1 MRIVFYCQHVLGVGH
16 MFRSL
21 EIVKALKDHEVIL
34 VTGGAHVDFDPPA
47 NMTRIQLPGLMM
59 DAKFTRFIPLEEGAE
74 VDDVLVRRLRQ
85 FKEIMAEYRPDI
97 FMVELFPFGRKKFRF
112 ELLPILKKVRK
123 GEYGKC
129 KSVCSVRDILVEKKD
144 MQRQVERVHGYLN
157 PNFDHVLVHSD
168 PNLVRLDETFPGVE
182 GIVPEVHYTGYVARK
197 PNPAETEQLAA
208 ELNLGETPL
217 VVASVGGGHIGR
229 DLLRGV
235 MAASPI
241 LNETHPHR
249 LALFTGP
256 YAEEDEFERLR
267 EEAKAHP
274 HITVKRFTKRFLAY
288 LDLARLSVSLG
299 GYNTTMNLL
308 ATNTFGLMYPFLQN
322 REQNMR
328 ARRIEE
334 KGGLKV
340 ITQDDLGPERL
351 VPLMREGLD
360 RRAEPLH
367 LDLDGGP
374 NSARILEEILASM

>member
-21 EIVKALKDHEVIL
+21 EIVKGLKDHEVIL
-34 VTGGAHVDFDPPA
+34 VTGGAEVDFDPPA
-47 NMTRIQLPGLMM
+47 NMTQIQLPGLMM
-59 DAKFTRFIPLEEGAE
+59 DSKFTRFIPLEEGAE
-74 VDDVLVRRLRQ
+74 VDEVLVRRLRQ
-85 FKEIMAEYRPDI
+85 FKEIMTEYQPDI

-129 KSVCSVRDILVEKKD
+129 KAVCSVRDILVEKND

-168 PNLVRLDETFPGVE
+168 PNLVKLDETFPGVE

-197 PNPAETEQLAA
+197 PDPAQTAALAD
-208 ELNLGETPL
+208 ELNLGDTPL
-217 VVASVGGGHIGR
+217 IVASVGGGHIGH
-229 DLLRGV
+229 DMLTGI
-235 MAASPI
+235 MGASPI
-241 LNETHPHR
+241 LNETHPHK
-249 LALFTGP
+249 LVMFTGP
-256 YAEEDEFERLR
+256 YATEEHFQGLQE
-267 EEAKAHP
+267 KAAAYE

-288 LDLARLSVSLG
+288 LELARLSVSLG

-334 KGGLKV
+334 KGGLRV
-340 ITQDDLGPERL
+340 ITSDDLEPTLLASHMAKALDKEAA
-351 VPLMREGLD
+351 PLGLD
-360 RRAEPLH
+360 LN
-367 LDLDGGP
+367 GGP
-374 NSARILEEILASM
+374 NSARILEKVFERM

>member
-21 EIVKALKDHEVIL
+21 EIIKALRDHEVIL
-34 VTGGAHVDFDPPA
+34 VTGGAHVDFDAPS
-47 NMTRIQLPGLMM
+47 NMKRIQLPGLMM
-59 DAKFTRFIPLEEGAE
+59 DAKFTRFIPLEEGAK
-74 VDDVLVRRLRQ
+74 VDEVLVRRLRQ

-112 ELLPILKKVRK
+112 ELLPILKKVGK

-129 KSVCSVRDILVEKKD
+129 KAVCSVRDILVEKKD
-144 MQRQVERVHGYLN
+144 MKRQVERVHGYLN

-168 PNLVRLDETFPGVE
+168 PALVSLDETFPGVD

-197 PNPAETEQLAA
+197 PVPGQAQVLAEELQLGD
-208 ELNLGETPL
+208 EPL
-217 VVASVGGGHIGR
+217 IVTSVGGGHIGR

-235 MAASPI
+235 MAASPK
-241 LNETHPHR
+241 LFATHPHR

-256 YAEEDEFERLR
+256 YVEDDEFDHLQN
-267 EEAKAHP
+267 EAGKYA

-288 LDLARLSVSLG
+288 LELAKLSISLG

-308 ATNTFGLMYPFLQN
+308 ATNTYGLMYPFLQN

-328 ARRIEE
+328 ARRIEA

-340 ITQDDLGPERL
+340 ITEEDLGTETL
-351 VPLMREGLD
+351 TSLMAEGLE
-360 RRAEPLH
+360 REAKPLN
-367 LDLDGGP
+367 LDLDGAAK
-374 NSARILEEILASM
+374 SARILESIYTVM

>member
-21 EIVKALKDHEVIL
+21 EIVKALKDHEVVL
-34 VTGGAHVDFDPPA
+34 VTGGAEVDFDPPA
-47 NMTRIQLPGLMM
+47 NMTRVQLPGLMM

-74 VDDVLVRRLRQ
+74 VDEVLVRRLRL
-85 FKEIMAEYRPDI
+85 FKQIMAEQQPDI

-129 KSVCSVRDILVEKKD
+129 RSVCSVRDILVEKND
-144 MQRQVERVHGYLN
+144 MKRQVERVHGYLN

-168 PNLVRLDETFPGVE
+168 PNLVRLDETFPGVD

-197 PNPAETEQLAA
+197 PDPAETERLAA
-208 ELNLGETPL
+208 ELDLGDTPL
-217 VVASVGGGHIGR
+217 VVVSVGGGHIGR
-229 DLLRGV
+229 DLLRGA

-241 LNETHPHR
+241 LQRTHPHK
-249 LALFTGP
+249 LAMFTGP
-256 YAEEDEFERLR
+256 YVEEDEFARLQAQA
-267 EEAKAHP
+267 EAFP

-340 ITQDDLGPERL
+340 ITEDDLGAERL
-351 VPLMREGLD
+351 ASLMRESLD
-360 RRAEPLH
+360 RKAAPLN
-367 LDLDGGP
+367 LNLDGAA
-374 NSARILEEILASM
+374 NSARILEAVYAAM